1 MWHVAYFLFWETILF
16 VVINGIISFNLNWVS
31 VVQSLFKV
39 LMKIK
44 IVNDKGRL
52 QKKKTVNLMT
62 SRLKVGGG
70 LVQNIISKSI
80 LIMTTQG
87 GGVRV

>member
-1 MWHVAYFLFWETILF
+1 MAYFLFGETILF

-44 IVNDKGRL
+44 IVNDNAKMFYPYFIH
-52 QKKKTVNLMT
+52 N
-62 SRLKVGGG
+62 
-70 LVQNIISKSI
+70 N
-80 LIMTTQG
+80 
-87 GGVRV
+87 RVY